1 MFYHAL
7 IRIFLRD
14 TKNSGEICIYNRMLR
29 AKALTPL
36 LAQLNGAG
44 VKASM
49 VLAPDGRLLCYTS
62 VPDLVE
68 TDRLIGSV
76 AALAFSEYRGA
87 CRAGFEPPAE
97 ADFLSVELEVRFCA
111 SMVAKRKSSATE
123 GTISFCFV
131 IALCCHI
138 CREGLSLCCR

>member
-1 MFYHAL
+1 
-7 IRIFLRD
+7 
-14 TKNSGEICIYNRMLR
+14 MLR

-49 VLAPDGRLLCYTS
+49 LLAPDGRLLCYTS
-62 VPDLVE
+62 VPDFVE

-76 AALAFSEYRGA
+76 AAHAFSEYRGA

-97 ADFLSVELEVRFCA
+97 ADFLSVELEA
-111 SMVAKRKSSATE
+111 SFRAVLACRCMPLVNLMLFTDRLA
-123 GTISFCFV
+123 CFF
-131 IALCCHI
+131 II
-138 CREGLSLCCR
+138 WPCREAPLLFCL